1 MSPDGG
7 YKSRK
12 LTMAYVCLILMTMG
26 FFATAR
32 WPALAA
38 VYMEYNMAV
47 LAAASIYTGDNTIT
61 KWIQAKKTMKTVK
74 KSEGPKIA
82 PKPNPHAD

>member
-12 LTMAYVCLILMTMG
+12 LTMAYVCLALMTMG

-32 WPALAA
+32 WPSLAA

-47 LAAASIYTGDNTIT
+47 LAAASIYTGGNTIT
-61 KWIQAKKTMKTVK
+61 KWIQAKKTVKTVK